1 MIKLLANV
9 FMFIGLW
16 VTTMAGFFW
25 IGYATYEPYCRTVAA
40 LFTENCK

>member
-16 VTTMAGFFW
+16 ATTMAGFFW
-25 IGYATYEPYCRTVAA
+25 IGYATYEPKCGTIAA
-40 LFTENCK
+40 LLTEHCK